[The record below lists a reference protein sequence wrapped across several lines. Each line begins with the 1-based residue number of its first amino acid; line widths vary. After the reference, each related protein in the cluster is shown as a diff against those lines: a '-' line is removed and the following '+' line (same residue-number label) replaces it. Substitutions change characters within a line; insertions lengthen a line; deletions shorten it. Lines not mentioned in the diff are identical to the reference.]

1 MSEDKTKV
9 DVVSD
14 ADNPKETTREND
26 NQHLVQVNHRVSESA
41 INTVNLLDEKQYAA
55 AEAFI
60 TRVMRSEKGGIK
72 TVADGIAVLMRAQDL
87 QLPFSTSLEHIHVI
101 NGKTGVDIHIIKA
114 LLLKAGVT
122 WDCIKDYTPLYEYT
136 DSINV
141 YNENLLPDYAIKC
154 LSKKEAETRAKEDLD
169 KGIEDKVYI
178 YPVKFYKDF
187 NGNIYRDYQLNSKFG
202 VVVNKAQANELIKKQ
217 IIPVFRIPSQPIDYQ
232 TEYKFYRKV
241 QGKEMTAVGKFSY
254 SDAAAAD
261 MFSKDT
267 YVKYARIMIG
277 HRAFTYGARE
287 IASDVIM
294 GCYETTELKQVYG
307 LDIDDQDVVDVI
319 PNKVD

>member
-26 NQHLVQVNHRVSESA
+26 NQHLVQVNYRVSESA

-169 KGIEDKVYI
+169 KEIEDKVYI

-241 QGKEMTAVGKFSY
+241 QGKEMTAIGKFSY
-254 SDAAAAD
+254 NDAAAAD

-307 LDIDDQDVVDVI
+307 LDIDDQYVVDVT
-319 PNKVD
+319 PNKVE

>member
-9 DVVSD
+9 EVVSD

-60 TRVMRSEKGGIK
+60 ARVMRSEKGGIK

-141 YNENLLPDYAIKC
+141 YNEHLLPDYVVKC
-154 LSKKEAETRAKEDLD
+154 ISKKDAEARAKEDLD
-169 KGIEDKVYI
+169 KGIEDIVYV
-178 YPVKFYKDF
+178 YPVRFYKDF
-187 NGNIYRDYQLNSKFG
+187 NGNIYREYQLNSKFG
-202 VVVNKAQANELIKKQ
+202 VVSNKAQAGELIKKQ
-217 IIPVFRIPSQPIDYQ
+217 IIPVFRIPSQPIDYE

-241 QGKEMTAVGKFSY
+241 QGKDMIAIGRFSY
-254 SDAAAAD
+254 NDAVAAD

-307 LDIDDQDVVDVI
+307 LDIDDQDVVDVN
-319 PNKVD
+319 PS

>member
-169 KGIEDKVYI
+169 KGIEDKVYV

-202 VVVNKAQANELIKKQ
+202 IVVNKAQANELIKKQ

-241 QGKEMTAVGKFSY
+241 QGKEMTAIGKFSY
-254 SDAAAAD
+254 GDAAAAD

-307 LDIDDQDVVDVI
+307 LDIDDQDVVDVN
-319 PNKVD
+319 PSKVE

>member
-1 MSEDKTKV
+1 MDEVSAKTSAETATHNPAG
-9 DVVSD
+9 VS
-14 ADNPKETTREND
+14 RENEH
-26 NQHLVQVNHRVSESA
+26 QTLVQVERHITESA
-41 INTVNLLDEKQYAA
+41 INKVNLLDERQYAA

-60 TRVMRSEKGGIK
+60 TKVMRSEKGGIK

-141 YNENLLPDYAIKC
+141 YNESMLPESSIKC
-154 LSKKEAETRAKEDLD
+154 ISRKDADAKAKEDFE
-169 KGIEDKVYI
+169 KGETDNIYV
-178 YPVKFYKDF
+178 YPVRFYKDF
-187 NGNIYRDYQLNSKFG
+187 NGNVYREYQLNSKFAT
-202 VVVNKAQANELIKKQ
+202 VVNKQQAEEVAKSGKV
-217 IIPVFRIPSQPIDYQ
+217 PVYRIASQPIDFV

-241 QGKEMTAVGKFSY
+241 NGRDMTAIGKFSY
-254 SDAAAAD
+254 SDAVSAN
-261 MFSKDT
+261 FFVKDT
-267 YVKYARIMIG
+267 YKNYARIMIG
-277 HRAFTYGARE
+277 HRAFTYGARD

-294 GCYETTELKQVYG
+294 GCYETTELKQING
-307 LDIDDQDVVDVI
+307 LDIDEQDVIDVAPI
-319 PNKVD
+319 KVQ

>member
-187 NGNIYRDYQLNSKFG
+187 NGNVYRDYQLNSKFG

-241 QGKEMTAVGKFSY
+241 QGKEMTAIGKFSY

-307 LDIDDQDVVDVI
+307 LDIDDQDVVDVTS
-319 PNKVD
+319 NKVE

>member
-1 MSEDKTKV
+1 MSEDKTKI

-14 ADNPKETTREND
+14 VDNPKETTREND

-141 YNENLLPDYAIKC
+141 YNENLLPDYAVKC

-169 KGIEDKVYI
+169 KGIEDKVYV

-232 TEYKFYRKV
+232 IEYKFYRKV
-241 QGKEMTAVGKFSY
+241 QGKEMIAVGKFSY
-254 SDAAAAD
+254 SDAVAAD

-307 LDIDDQDVVDVI
+307 LDIDDQDVVDVN
-319 PNKVD
+319 PSKVE

>member
-169 KGIEDKVYI
+169 KGIEDKVYV

-217 IIPVFRIPSQPIDYQ
+217 IIPVFRISSQPIDYQ

-241 QGKEMTAVGKFSY
+241 QGKEMTAIGKFSY
-254 SDAAAAD
+254 SDAATAD

>member
-14 ADNPKETTREND
+14 VDNPKETTREND

-41 INTVNLLDEKQYAA
+41 INAVNLLDEKQYAA

-122 WDCIKDYTPLYEYT
+122 WDCIRDYTPLYEYT

-141 YNENLLPDYAIKC
+141 YNENLLPDYAVKC
-154 LSKKEAETRAKEDLD
+154 LSKKDAEARAKEDAD
-169 KGIEDKVYI
+169 KGIEDVVYV

-187 NGNIYRDYQLNSKFG
+187 NGNIYREYQLNSKFG
-202 VVVNKAQANELIKKQ
+202 IVNNKAQAGELVKKQ
-217 IIPVFRIPSQPIDYQ
+217 IIPVFRIPSQPIDYL
-232 TEYKFYRKV
+232 TEYKFYRKI
-241 QGKEMTAVGKFSY
+241 QGKDMIAIGRFSY
-254 SDAAAAD
+254 NDAVAAD

-307 LDIDDQDVVDVI
+307 LDIDDQDVVDVN
-319 PNKVD
+319 PS

>member
-241 QGKEMTAVGKFSY
+241 QGKEMTAIGKFSY
-254 SDAAAAD
+254 NDAAAAD

-319 PNKVD
+319 PNKVE

>member
-1 MSEDKTKV
+1 MDEVRVKTNAETDTHNPSE
-9 DVVSD
+9 VS
-14 ADNPKETTREND
+14 RENEH
-26 NQHLVQVNHRVSESA
+26 QTLVRVESHITESA
-41 INTVNLLDEKQYAA
+41 INKVNLLDERQYAA

-60 TRVMRSEKGGIK
+60 TKVMRSEKGGIK

-141 YNENLLPDYAIKC
+141 YNESMLPESSIRC
-154 LSKKEAETRAKEDLD
+154 VSRKEADAKAKEDFE
-169 KGIEDKVYI
+169 KGETENIYV
-178 YPVKFYKDF
+178 YPVRFYKDF
-187 NGNIYRDYQLNSKFG
+187 NGNVYREYQLNSKFTT
-202 VVVNKAQANELIKKQ
+202 VVNKQQAEEVAKSGK
-217 IIPVFRIPSQPIDYQ
+217 IPVYRIASQPIDFI

-241 QGKEMTAVGKFSY
+241 NGRDMTAIGKFSY
-254 SDAAAAD
+254 SDAVSAN
-261 MFSKDT
+261 FFVKDT
-267 YVKYARIMIG
+267 YKNYARIMIG
-277 HRAFTYGARE
+277 HRAFTYGARD

-294 GCYETTELKQVYG
+294 GCYETTELKQING
-307 LDIDDQDVVDVI
+307 LSIDEQDIIDVAPI
-319 PNKVD
+319 KVQ

>member
-307 LDIDDQDVVDVI
+307 LDIDDQDVVDVT